1 MTIYLLTCL
10 QAHSLSH
17 QGEGGAGIEDGGRSC
32 TAAKSTL
39 TIDSRQRF
47 KRTSKMDADRLCV
60 LHAQLQLQQQQELQQ
75 LQQH

>member
-17 QGEGGAGIEDGGRSC
+17 HEEKGQQGVGEEE
-32 TAAKSTL
+32 AAQLQRGTL

-60 LHAQLQLQQQQELQQ
+60 LHAQLQLQQQQ
-75 LQQH
+75 